1 MGGVITPVLV
11 IVAWL
16 VVGALVGLYE
26 ARRGHWRRGWAM
38 SAVFGPLA
46 IPLALERRNLLAP
59 EPVVLRAGHARG
71 GAVDLLVGLDGSPA
85 SQGAAELA
93 VRLFGPALGRVT
105 LASVIDVE
113 ARTAHDGGLLD
124 PGPVDGER
132 AARTELAAA
141 ESALRHAT
149 GCDPGTVVLSGV
161 PADALQAHALAEG
174 YEVLVVGCRGRGL
187 TTRLLGSCA
196 AALAERARLPVLLL
210 PSTEPSTPAT

>member
-1 MGGVITPVLV
+1 MITPLLI

-26 ARRGHWRRGWAM
+26 GRRGHWRRGWAM

-46 IPLALERRNLLAP
+46 IPLAWERRHLVAP
-59 EPVVLRAGHARG
+59 DPVVLRAGHGRG
-71 GAVDLLVGLDGSPA
+71 GAVDLLVGLDGSPGA
-85 SQGAAELA
+85 RGAAELA

-124 PGPVDGER
+124 PGPVDEER
-132 AARTELAAA
+132 AARTDLAEA
-141 ESALRHAT
+141 ESALRRAT

-161 PADALQAHALAEG
+161 PADALQEHALADG

-196 AALAERARLPVLLL
+196 SALAERARLPVLLL
-210 PSTEPSTPAT
+210 PSPAPSTPAT